1 MSLLKWKE
9 LAQRKTKLGNKINL
23 VHETIKNKKI
33 DEELDQ
39 TGYEQTFKPITK
51 SLSKITPKY
60 KDELGVYEKNPDYTT
75 VYHGQKSISR
85 TRRRKQ
91 DLENNDERK
100 KQNFTGE
107 CIKAKIQ
114 NDSS

>member
-1 MSLLKWKE
+1 MSILKNWGT
-9 LAQRKTKLGNKINL
+9 LNHVQN
-23 VHETIKNKKI
+23 
-33 DEELDQ
+33 
-39 TGYEQTFKPITK
+39 
-51 SLSKITPKY
+51 
-60 KDELGVYEKNPDYTT
+60 
-75 VYHGQKSISR
+75 SISR